1 MRITNPTAALYHTM
15 TGPIGKLSVLNNGI
29 DLSTDENA
37 KLSFGNIKLIESL
50 VCGCGVSG

>member
-1 MRITNPTAALYHTM
+1 M